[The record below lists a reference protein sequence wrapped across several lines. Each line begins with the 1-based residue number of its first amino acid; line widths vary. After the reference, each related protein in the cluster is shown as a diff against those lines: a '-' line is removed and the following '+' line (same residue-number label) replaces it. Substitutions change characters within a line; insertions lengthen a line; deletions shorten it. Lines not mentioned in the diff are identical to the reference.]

1 MDFISP
7 PRSSVNPFVR
17 IGLLMG
23 LILAAVAAL
32 LTLSFRSGNQALT
45 HLATEAREERARFFD
60 RAVILQGTALDTL
73 VGSYSWWGEMVAY
86 VEAPDVK
93 WATANIDNLAGSP
106 IGGEAVWVLDAAG
119 SLIHTI
125 DVDYGRPPVPFDDFA
140 MLRNFMGERFQFSYF
155 MHRDGEVWQIFG
167 AAIQS
172 PDFWRHET
180 PVRGYFLLG
189 KKWDHA
195 WMARLADLAQVH
207 LRVHSQPGTQV
218 PGSRAFLRPL
228 AGLDGQ
234 AVAHVVGSVD
244 TGAIADI
251 RDSLGYQH
259 TLVIVALAITFFA
272 LFALGHH
279 LLVRPL
285 NQILRSLESRNP
297 TPLADLLQSRS
308 LLGEIARLI
317 ASQFRQGRMLRD
329 EIQRRMDSTNPEAQ
343 RRTAESLAD
352 LRIRLASDLHDGPM
366 QSIYAA
372 NLHLTRVSKR
382 LATTQPD
389 LATEVRS
396 VNEILGECS
405 TNLRNLIFDLEP
417 EELRDHDLEAA
428 LERLERYLV
437 SVIPSFVLDIE
448 DHSLAGLRR
457 EAQRQLF
464 YVCRELVSN
473 AVRHARPT
481 DASLRLERREGFL
494 RLTWN
499 NDGVLNPSPDI
510 QPGNGL
516 RNIEQRTGQMDGT
529 FHFQLTPD
537 HTWNVRVELPYT
549 SLTEPMSFE

>member
-1 MDFISP
+1 MSP

-17 IGLLMG
+17 IGLLLG
-23 LILAAVAAL
+23 LILIAVASL
-32 LTLSFRSGNQALT
+32 LSLTFWSGTQALGN
-45 HLATEAREERARFFD
+45 LAAEAREERARLFD
-60 RAVILQGTALDTL
+60 RAVILQGIALDTL
-73 VGSYSWWGEMVAY
+73 VGSYSWWGEMVTY
-86 VEAPDVK
+86 VETPDAE
-93 WATANIDNLAGSP
+93 WAKGNVDSLAGSP
-106 IGGEAVWVLDAAG
+106 IGGEAIWVIDAAG

-125 DVDYGRPPVPFDDFA
+125 DVDFGRPPVPFDEFA
-140 MLRNFMGERFQFSYF
+140 SLRKFMGERFQFSYF
-155 MHRDGEVWQIFG
+155 MVRDGEVWQIFG

-207 LRVHSQPGTQV
+207 LRLHTQGAPQNPGPRT
-218 PGSRAFLRPL
+218 FLRPL
-228 AGLDGQ
+228 EGSDGL
-234 AVAHVVGSVD
+234 AVAHVAGTID

-251 RDSLGYQH
+251 RDSLGNQH
-259 TLVIVALAITFFA
+259 KLVIVTLAITFFVLIA
-272 LFALGHH
+272 ISHN

-297 TPLADLLQSRS
+297 APLADLLQSRS

-317 ASQFRQGRMLRD
+317 ASQFRQGRMLRE
-329 EIQRRMDSTNPEAQ
+329 EIQRHMDNTHPDAQ

-352 LRIRLASDLHDGPM
+352 LRVRLASDLHDGPM

-372 NLHLTRVSKR
+372 NLHLTSVGKR
-382 LATTQPD
+382 LASIQPD
-389 LATEVRS
+389 LATEIRS

-437 SVIPSFVLDIE
+437 SVIPGFSLDIE
-448 DHSLAGLRR
+448 DHSLTGLRR
-457 EAQRQLF
+457 DAQRQIF
-464 YVCRELVSN
+464 YVCRELASN
-473 AVRHARPT
+473 AVRHARPSQ
-481 DASLRLERREGFL
+481 ARLGFNRREGFL
-494 RLTWN
+494 RLTWS
-499 NDGVLNPSPDI
+499 NDGVLNPSPEI

-516 RNIEQRTGQMDGT
+516 RNIEQRVGQMDGT
-529 FHFQLTPD
+529 FRYQFGSNRDWL
-537 HTWNVRVELPYT
+537 VRLELPYT
-549 SLTEPMSFE
+549 SLTAPMSFD